1 MNNGSFFLS
10 MGELNP
16 IIGKKY
22 IKYGNNT
29 YFNYYDK
36 DTGEYE
42 LKKFINAVQENRLE
56 EAKSY
61 ISDNFIEYIDM
72 DNLRK
77 QISNGISYANFPME
91 NKGDKSMYNETLI
104 FQKEG
109 KEQILNIYMLKELR
123 NWKIVGIDLE

>member
-1 MNNGSFFLS
+1 
-10 MGELNP
+10 
-16 IIGKKY
+16 
-22 IKYGNNT
+22 
-29 YFNYYDK
+29 
-36 DTGEYE
+36 
-42 LKKFINAVQENRLE
+42 
-56 EAKSY
+56 
-61 ISDNFIEYIDM
+61 M

-109 KEQILNIYMLKELR
+109 KEKILNIYMLKELR